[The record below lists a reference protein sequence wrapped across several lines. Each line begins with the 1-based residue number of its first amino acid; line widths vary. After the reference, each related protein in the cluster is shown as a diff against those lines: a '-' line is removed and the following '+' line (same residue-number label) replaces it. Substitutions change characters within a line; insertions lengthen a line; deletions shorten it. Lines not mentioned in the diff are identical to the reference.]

1 MDSIYIDGQMPSP
14 ERQKELLAKIADQ
27 IVKRKLTTPAILFFE
42 SVKPLS
48 FVGSQA
54 LVFLQPIIQAFLN
67 RREYDE
73 IVLMMEE
80 RENVEKLLLEIESQ
94 EAVWQQ
100 REQAEKAEAKK
111 VRSLEGKKPWFQRF
125 KRSFNR
131 FTVGV

>member
-1 MDSIYIDGQMPSP
+1 LRDSIYIDGQMPSP
-14 ERQKELLAKIADQ
+14 ERQKELLTKIADQ
-27 IVKRKLTTPAILFFE
+27 IVKRKMTTPAILFFE

-80 RENVEKLLLEIESQ
+80 RENVEKLLIEIENQ
-94 EAVWQQ
+94 EAQWQQ
-100 REQAEKAEAKK
+100 REQAEKQEAKK
-111 VRSLEGKKPWFQRF
+111 LRSLEGKKTWFQRV
-125 KRSFNR
+125 KSSIGLR
-131 FTVGV
+131 

>member
-1 MDSIYIDGQMPSP
+1 MPSP
-14 ERQKELLAKIADQ
+14 ERQKELLAKIANQ
-27 IVKRKLTTPAILFFE
+27 IVKRKMTTPAILFFE

-80 RENVEKLLLEIESQ
+80 RENVEKLLLEIENQ
-94 EAVWQQ
+94 EAQWQQ
-100 REQAEKAEAKK
+100 REQAERDEAKK
-111 VRSLEGKKPWFQRF
+111 LRSSAGKKTWFQRF
-125 KRSFNR
+125 KNFIGIR
-131 FTVGV
+131 

>member
-1 MDSIYIDGQMPSP
+1 MRDSIYIDGQMPSP
-14 ERQKELLAKIADQ
+14 ERQKELLTKIADQ
-27 IVKRKLTTPAILFFE
+27 IVKRKMTTPAILFFE

-80 RENVEKLLLEIESQ
+80 RENVEKLLLEIENQ
-94 EAVWQQ
+94 EARWQQ
-100 REQAEKAEAKK
+100 REKAERDEAKK
-111 VRSLEGKKPWFQRF
+111 LRSAEGKKTWFQRF
-125 KRSFNR
+125 KSFIGLR
-131 FTVGV
+131 

>member
-1 MDSIYIDGQMPSP
+1 MIMRDSIYIDGQMPSP
-14 ERQKELLAKIADQ
+14 ERQKELLAKIAGQ
-27 IVKRKLTTPAILFFE
+27 IVKRKMTTPAILFFE

-80 RENVEKLLLEIESQ
+80 RENVEKLLLEIENQ
-94 EAVWQQ
+94 EAQWQQ
-100 REQAEKAEAKK
+100 REQSEKLEAKK
-111 VRSLEGKKPWFQRF
+111 LRSSEGKIGWLK
-125 KRSFNR
+125 KIKNSI
-131 FTVGV
+131 GIK

>member
-1 MDSIYIDGQMPSP
+1 MRDSIYIDGQMPSP

-27 IVKRKLTTPAILFFE
+27 IVKRKMTTPAILFFE

-80 RENVEKLLLEIESQ
+80 RENVEKLLLEIENQ
-94 EAVWQQ
+94 EAQWQQ
-100 REQAEKAEAKK
+100 REQAEKQEAKK
-111 VRSLEGKKPWFQRF
+111 LRSLEGKMTWFQRF
-125 KRSFNR
+125 KSFIGIR
-131 FTVGV
+131 

>member
-1 MDSIYIDGQMPSP
+1 MPSP

-27 IVKRKLTTPAILFFE
+27 IVKRKMTTPAILFFE

-73 IVLMMEE
+73 IVLMLEE
-80 RENVEKLLLEIESQ
+80 RENVEKLLVEIENQ
-94 EAVWQQ
+94 EAQWQQ
-100 REQAEKAEAKK
+100 REKTERDEAKK
-111 VRSLEGKKPWFQRF
+111 LRSAEGKKNMIV
-125 KRSFNR
+125 KIKEKL
-131 FTVGV
+131 GL

>member
-1 MDSIYIDGQMPSP
+1 MRDSIYIDGQMPSP
-14 ERQKELLAKIADQ
+14 ERQKELLAKIAGQ

-73 IVLMMEE
+73 ITLMMEE
-80 RENVEKLLLEIESQ
+80 RENVEKLLLEIENQ
-94 EAVWQQ
+94 EAQWQQ
-100 REQAEKAEAKK
+100 REKSERDEAKK
-111 VRSLEGKKPWFQRF
+111 LRSSEGKKTWFQRV
-125 KRSFNR
+125 KSFIGLR
-131 FTVGV
+131 

>member
-1 MDSIYIDGQMPSP
+1 MPSP

-27 IVKRKLTTPAILFFE
+27 IVKRKMTTPAILFFE

-80 RENVEKLLLEIESQ
+80 RENVEKLLLEIENQ
-94 EAVWQQ
+94 EAQWQQ
-100 REQAEKAEAKK
+100 REKAERDEAKK
-111 VRSLEGKKPWFQRF
+111 LRSAEGKKTWFQRF
-125 KRSFNR
+125 KSFIGIR
-131 FTVGV
+131 

>member
-1 MDSIYIDGQMPSP
+1 MRDSIYIDCQMPSP

-27 IVKRKLTTPAILFFE
+27 IVKRKMTTPAILFFE

-80 RENVEKLLLEIESQ
+80 RENVEKLLLEIENQ
-94 EAVWQQ
+94 EAQWQQ
-100 REQAEKAEAKK
+100 REQAEKQEAKK
-111 VRSLEGKKPWFQRF
+111 LRSLEGKKTWFQRL
-125 KRSFNR
+125 KSSIGLR
-131 FTVGV
+131 

>member
-1 MDSIYIDGQMPSP
+1 LIMRDSIYIDGQMPSP
-14 ERQKELLAKIADQ
+14 ERQKELLAKIAGQ

-73 IVLMMEE
+73 ITLMMEE
-80 RENVEKLLLEIESQ
+80 RENVEKLLLEIENQ
-94 EAVWQQ
+94 EAQWQQ
-100 REQAEKAEAKK
+100 RENAEKLEAKK
-111 VRSLEGKKPWFQRF
+111 KRSSEGKIGWF
-125 KRSFNR
+125 KKIKNSI
-131 FTVGV
+131 GIK

>member
-1 MDSIYIDGQMPSP
+1 MMRDSIYIDGQMPSP

-27 IVKRKLTTPAILFFE
+27 IVKRKMTTPAILFFE

-80 RENVEKLLLEIESQ
+80 RENVEKLLLEIENQ
-94 EAVWQQ
+94 EAQWQQ
-100 REQAEKAEAKK
+100 REKAERDEAKK
-111 VRSLEGKKPWFQRF
+111 LRSSEGKKTWFQRVKKF
-125 KRSFNR
+125 IGIR
-131 FTVGV
+131 

>member
-1 MDSIYIDGQMPSP
+1 LRDSIYIDGQMPSP

-80 RENVEKLLLEIESQ
+80 RENVEKLLLEIENQ
-94 EAVWQQ
+94 EARWQQ
-100 REQAEKAEAKK
+100 REKTERDEAKK
-111 VRSLEGKKPWFQRF
+111 LRSSEGRKTWLQRV
-125 KRSFNR
+125 KSFI
-131 FTVGV
+131 GIK

>member
-1 MDSIYIDGQMPSP
+1 MRDSIYIDGQMPSP
-14 ERQKELLAKIADQ
+14 ERQKELLTKIADQ
-27 IVKRKLTTPAILFFE
+27 IVKRKMTTPAILFFE

-80 RENVEKLLLEIESQ
+80 RENVEKLLLEIENQ
-94 EAVWQQ
+94 EAQWQQ
-100 REQAEKAEAKK
+100 REKAEREAAKK
-111 VRSLEGKKPWFQRF
+111 LRSAEGKKTWVEKF
-125 KRSFNR
+125 KNW
-131 FTVGV
+131 VGLK

>member
-1 MDSIYIDGQMPSP
+1 LRDSIYIDCQMPSP

-27 IVKRKLTTPAILFFE
+27 IVKRKMTTPAILFFE

-80 RENVEKLLLEIESQ
+80 RENVEKLLLEIENQ
-94 EAVWQQ
+94 EAQWQQ
-100 REQAEKAEAKK
+100 REQAEKQEAKK
-111 VRSLEGKKPWFQRF
+111 LRSLEGKKTWFQRL
-125 KRSFNR
+125 KSSIGLR
-131 FTVGV
+131 

>member
-1 MDSIYIDGQMPSP
+1 MRDSIYIDGQMPSP
-14 ERQKELLAKIADQ
+14 ERQKELLAKIAGQ

-54 LVFLQPIIQAFLN
+54 LVFLQPIVQAFLN

-80 RENVEKLLLEIESQ
+80 RENVEKLLVEIENQ
-94 EAVWQQ
+94 EAQWQQ
-100 REQAEKAEAKK
+100 REHAEKQEAKK
-111 VRSLEGKKPWFQRF
+111 MRSLEGKKTWFDRV
-125 KRSFNR
+125 KSSIGLR
-131 FTVGV
+131 

>member
-1 MDSIYIDGQMPSP
+1 MRDSIYIDGQMPSP
-14 ERQKELLAKIADQ
+14 ERQKELLTKIADQ
-27 IVKRKLTTPAILFFE
+27 IVKRKMTTPAILFFE

-80 RENVEKLLLEIESQ
+80 RENVEKLLIEIENQ
-94 EAVWQQ
+94 EARWQQ
-100 REQAEKAEAKK
+100 REKAERDEAKK
-111 VRSLEGKKPWFQRF
+111 LRCSEGKKTWFQRF
-125 KRSFNR
+125 KSFIGLR
-131 FTVGV
+131 

>member
-1 MDSIYIDGQMPSP
+1 MRDSIYIDGQMPSP
-14 ERQKELLAKIADQ
+14 ERQKELLAKIAGQ
-27 IVKRKLTTPAILFFE
+27 IVKRKMTTPAILFFE

-80 RENVEKLLLEIESQ
+80 RENVEKLLLEIENQ
-94 EAVWQQ
+94 EAQWQQ
-100 REQAEKAEAKK
+100 REQSEKLEAKK
-111 VRSLEGKKPWFQRF
+111 LRSSEGKIGWLK
-125 KRSFNR
+125 KIKNSI
-131 FTVGV
+131 GIK

>member
-1 MDSIYIDGQMPSP
+1 MRDSIYIDGQMPSP

-27 IVKRKLTTPAILFFE
+27 IVKRKMTTPAILFFE

-80 RENVEKLLLEIESQ
+80 RENVEKLLMEIENQ
-94 EAVWQQ
+94 EAQWQQ
-100 REQAEKAEAKK
+100 REQAEKQEAKK
-111 VRSLEGKKPWFQRF
+111 LRSLEGKKTWFQRF
-125 KRSFNR
+125 KSFIGIR
-131 FTVGV
+131 

>member
-1 MDSIYIDGQMPSP
+1 MRDSIYIDGQMPSP

-80 RENVEKLLLEIESQ
+80 RENVEKLLLEIENQ
-94 EAVWQQ
+94 EARWQQ
-100 REQAEKAEAKK
+100 REKTERDEAKK
-111 VRSLEGKKPWFQRF
+111 LRSSEGRKTWLQRV
-125 KRSFNR
+125 KSFI
-131 FTVGV
+131 GIK

>member
-1 MDSIYIDGQMPSP
+1 LKMRDSIYIDGQMPSP

-27 IVKRKLTTPAILFFE
+27 IVKRKMTTPAILFFE

-73 IVLMMEE
+73 IVLMMED
-80 RENVEKLLLEIESQ
+80 RENVEKLLLEIENQ
-94 EAVWQQ
+94 EAQWQQ
-100 REQAEKAEAKK
+100 REKTERDEAKK
-111 VRSLEGKKPWFQRF
+111 LRSSEGKKTWFQRF
-125 KRSFNR
+125 KNFIGLR
-131 FTVGV
+131 

>member
-1 MDSIYIDGQMPSP
+1 MMRDSIYIDGQMPSP

-27 IVKRKLTTPAILFFE
+27 IVKRKMTTPAILFFE

-80 RENVEKLLLEIESQ
+80 RENVEKLLLEIENQ
-94 EAVWQQ
+94 EAQWQQ
-100 REQAEKAEAKK
+100 REQAEKLEAKK
-111 VRSLEGKKPWFQRF
+111 LRCSEGKKTWFQRF
-125 KRSFNR
+125 KSFIGIR
-131 FTVGV
+131 

>member
-1 MDSIYIDGQMPSP
+1 MPSP
-14 ERQKELLAKIADQ
+14 ERQKELLTKIADQ
-27 IVKRKLTTPAILFFE
+27 IVKRKMTTPAILFFE

-80 RENVEKLLLEIESQ
+80 RENVEKLLLEIENQ
-94 EAVWQQ
+94 EARWQQ
-100 REQAEKAEAKK
+100 REKAERDEAKK
-111 VRSLEGKKPWFQRF
+111 LRSAEGKKTWFQRF
-125 KRSFNR
+125 KSFIGLR
-131 FTVGV
+131 